1 MTRRTLNCSSGIFL
15 QKCHFAYTC
24 WIIIEVWRA
33 LINMSLFL
41 RYSLGKIWKPKK
53 IFHKSSTQLSKQ
65 IHQQHS
71 AMNVRTEELVTYKG
85 NIFCTYS
92 PTPLGRTAE
101 LDSLFTMGNFE
112 TTFKKVFQDIWWI
125 SRKRFF
131 STQIFTSPHMNSIPN
146 FYRISDVNMACWRHL
161 SISCHAS

>member
-1 MTRRTLNCSSGIFL
+1 
-15 QKCHFAYTC
+15 
-24 WIIIEVWRA
+24 
-33 LINMSLFL
+33 
-41 RYSLGKIWKPKK
+41 
-53 IFHKSSTQLSKQ
+53 
-65 IHQQHS
+65 
-71 AMNVRTEELVTYKG
+71 MNVRTEELVTYKG

-112 TTFKKVFQDIWWI
+112 TFFRTFDEFQENA
-125 SRKRFF
+125 FF

-146 FYRISDVNMACWRHL
+146 FYRISDVNMACWRHHL